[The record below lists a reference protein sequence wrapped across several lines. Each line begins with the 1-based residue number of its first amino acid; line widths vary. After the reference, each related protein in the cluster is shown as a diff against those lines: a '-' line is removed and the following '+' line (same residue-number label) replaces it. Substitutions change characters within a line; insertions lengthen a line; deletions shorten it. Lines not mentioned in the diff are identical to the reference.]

1 MTCSLPFKYIIR
13 KHSVFRLKSGK
24 RTSRDMNKG
33 LNALDLGENQQ
44 SEKKSKPNP
53 MHGMQY
59 RNRKYDAFFFE
70 MIFFYVR

>member
-1 MTCSLPFKYIIR
+1 MKIF
-13 KHSVFRLKSGK
+13 FRLKSGK

-53 MHGMQY
+53 MHGMRY
-59 RNRKYDAFFFE
+59 RHRISD
-70 MIFFYVR
+70 